1 MSPDLLD
8 AQHTES
14 DGRRGGSLT
23 VRAAVI
29 GLFCVLG
36 IAIAGSV
43 SAMLRYDLIG
53 TGHLPRCALYPV
65 IVIVAL
71 NFGLKKL
78 FNKRG
83 LSTTEM
89 LFIYC
94 TILIMTGIPGQQFA
108 EYMYLGLAGPIYYAT
123 PENQYA
129 DPTNGFHK
137 YISDWLVPSKD
148 PNAPV
153 IKWMFEGLPQGAGF
167 TDIPWGMWVRP
178 LLVWLPF
185 TLIVFYVTM
194 CITVL
199 LRKQWVERERL
210 FFPLAQ
216 VPLEVS
222 HTDAE
227 GGPGPVYKSKMM
239 WIGFSIPVFVFLING
254 LHAYYPGFPSFNLY
268 YWPNLFSDKP
278 WWVLNALS
286 THVYFGMIGIA
297 FLLTAEVSFSF
308 WFFYIFDLVQQMVR
322 ISFGAP
328 RPWGFR
334 RDQHVGAFITV
345 ACFFAWVGRRH
356 IKDILRKAFTRAPD
370 IDDSGEPL
378 GYRMAFFGSVI
389 GFFLICTWCWIFGI
403 SFIFPI
409 VMFGW
414 YFLSL
419 IVIARVIAE
428 AGLFVYW
435 MGCWPADFAL
445 SWAGYSN
452 VSPQNHTMIQFI
464 MFQRSDSAANL
475 MPQSLQALKIATEA
489 KLDKRRVFLMMTIAM
504 IIAVLACH
512 VPSLWMI
519 YKHGSPN
526 LGWLTRMVAA
536 WPGQS
541 IQNSMT
547 SKDQFAGGDIGE
559 MGLGAGFTLFLLLM
573 RRQFLWWPFHPLGF
587 VANTTWMFWRYWF
600 SIFVGWFLKV
610 TVTWLGGVRLYR
622 KVYPAAIGL
631 IVGETV
637 ILFTWLLFHFIYPI
651 KGVLIIE

>member
-1 MSPDLLD
+1 MP
-8 AQHTES
+8 AEPQHPQVPES
-14 DGRRGGSLT
+14 RAGSLT
-23 VRAAVI
+23 LRAAVI
-29 GLFCVLG
+29 GIFCVLG
-36 IAIAGSV
+36 IAVAGSI

-65 IVIVAL
+65 VLIMGLNYAL
-71 NFGLKKL
+71 KRF
-78 FNKRG
+78 FRKRG
-83 LSTTEM
+83 LSTIEM

-108 EYMYLGLAGPIYYAT
+108 EYMYLGLVGPFYHAT

-129 DPTNGFHK
+129 SAEHGFTR

-148 PNAPV
+148 PNHPV
-153 IKWMFEGLPQGAGF
+153 IRWMFEGLPPGAGF

-178 LLVWLPF
+178 LLVWMPF
-185 TLIVFYVTM
+185 TIGVFFVTM

-216 VPLEVS
+216 VPLEAAK
-222 HTDAE
+222 TDSA
-227 GGPGPVYKSKMM
+227 GGPGPVYKSKLM
-239 WIGFSIPVFVFLING
+239 WIGFAIPAFVFLVNG
-254 LHAYYPGFPSFNLY
+254 LHAYFPAVPSFNLY
-268 YWPNLFSDKP
+268 YWPNLFAEKP
-278 WWVLNALS
+278 WYVLNALS

-322 ISFGAP
+322 ISMGAP

-334 RDQHVGAFITV
+334 RDQHIGAFITV
-345 ACFFAWVGRRH
+345 AAFFAWVGRRH
-356 IKDILRKAFTRAPD
+356 IRDILRNAFGRGERV
-370 IDDSGEPL
+370 DDSDEPVS
-378 GYRMAFFGSVI
+378 YRFAFFGAVI
-389 GFFLICTWCWIFGI
+389 GFLLICSWCTIFGI
-403 SFIFPI
+403 SFIFPV

-419 IVIARVIAE
+419 IVITRVIAE

-435 MGCWPADFAL
+435 MGCWPGDFAL
-445 SWAGYSN
+445 SWAGYDN
-452 VSPQNHTMIQFI
+452 VSDRNMTMIQFI
-464 MFQRSDSAANL
+464 MFHRSDSAANL

-489 KLDKRRVFLMMTIAM
+489 KMDKRKVFAMMLAAMVIA
-504 IIAVLACH
+504 IFACH
-512 VPSLWMI
+512 VPSLYMI

-536 WPGQS
+536 WPGQQ
-541 IQNSMT
+541 IQSGLT
-547 SKDQFAGGDIGE
+547 SKEQFTGGDVGE
-559 MGLGAGFTLFLLLM
+559 MLLGAGFTAFLLLM
-573 RRQFLWWPFHPLGF
+573 RRQFLWWPFHPLGY

-600 SIFVGWFLKV
+600 SIFVGWLMKV
-610 TVTWLGGVRLYR
+610 TVTWLGGVKLYR
-622 KVYPAAIGL
+622 RVYPFAIGL

-637 ILFTWLLFHFIYPI
+637 ILFSWLLFHFIYPI